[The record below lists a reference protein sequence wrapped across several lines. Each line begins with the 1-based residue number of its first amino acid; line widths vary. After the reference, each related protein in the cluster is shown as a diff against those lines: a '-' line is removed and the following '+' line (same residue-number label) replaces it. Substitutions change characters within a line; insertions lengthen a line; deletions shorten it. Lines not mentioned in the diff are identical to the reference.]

1 MTMTTP
7 TFDME
12 AALQALREGKD
23 LTGKDGILT
32 PLIKQLTEAALKA
45 ELDAH
50 LAAEEAPNRK
60 NGSTV
65 KTVKSSSGSF
75 ELQTPRDRSGTFEP
89 QLVKKHQTHLTDEIE
104 RKVIALFALGTS
116 YQDIRSHI
124 ADIYGIALSVGAIN
138 AVTDKLLPE
147 LQAWR
152 ERELEA
158 IYSIVWLDAIHYKI
172 KENGRYVSKA
182 IYTILGLN
190 IDGKKELLG
199 LYLSDQEG
207 AHHWLSVLT
216 DLHNRGVKDI
226 LIACVDGLKGFPEAI
241 ETIYPET
248 EIQHCIIHQIRNS
261 LKYVA
266 SKNQKAF
273 MADLKCVYRALTLN
287 AAEQALDELEARWGE
302 KYPMVIKSWRSKWMT
317 LSAYFKY
324 PDYVRTAIYT
334 TNAVEA
340 VHRQFRKL
348 TKTKGGFANEN
359 SLLKLLYAGILKA
372 SERWT
377 HPVQNWNLTLSQLA
391 IHFPERL
398 DRHISL

>member
-1 MTMTTP
+1 MTKP
-7 TFDME
+7 TFDMD

-32 PLIKQLTEAALKA
+32 PLIKQLTEAAMQG
-45 ELDAH
+45 ELEAH
-50 LAAEEAPNRK
+50 LASENTANRK
-60 NGSTV
+60 NGFSR
-65 KTVKSSSGSF
+65 KTLKGPTGSF
-75 ELQTPRDRSGTFEP
+75 ELHAPRDRAGSFEP
-89 QLVKKHQTHLTDEIE
+89 QIVKKHQTHLTDELE
-104 RKVIALFALGTS
+104 RKIIALFALGNS
-116 YQDIRSHI
+116 YQDIRTHI
-124 ADIYGIALSVGAIN
+124 ADLYGVSLSNGTIN
-138 AVTDKLLPE
+138 AVTDKLVPE

-152 ERELEA
+152 ERDLEA
-158 IYSIVWLDAIHYKI
+158 IYPIVWLDAIHYKI

-182 IYTILGLN
+182 VYTLLGLN
-190 IDGKKELLG
+190 IEGKKELLG

-216 DLHNRGVKDI
+216 DLYNRGVKDI

-241 ETIYPET
+241 ASIYPDT
-248 EIQHCIIHQIRNS
+248 EIQHCIIHQLRNS
-261 LKYVA
+261 MKYVA

-273 MADLKCVYRALTLN
+273 MADLKAVYKAATLN
-287 AAEQALDELEARWGE
+287 AAELALDELDAKWGD
-302 KYPMVIKSWRSKWMT
+302 KYPMVIQSWRSKWPT

-324 PDYVRTAIYT
+324 PDYVRKAIYT

-377 HPVQNWNLTLSQLA
+377 YPVQNWNLTLSQMA
-391 IHFPERL
+391 IHFPGRL
-398 DRHISL
+398 EHHFSL

>member
-1 MTMTTP
+1 MKDDIK
-7 TFDME
+7 FDMG
-12 AALQALREGKD
+12 AAIKALREGKD
-23 LTGKDGILT
+23 LSGQDGILT
-32 PLIKQLTEAALKA
+32 PLIKQLTEAAMQA
-45 ELDAH
+45 ELEEH
-50 LAAEEAPNRK
+50 LASETSPNRR
-60 NGSTV
+60 NGTTG
-65 KTVKSSSGSF
+65 KTMKSLAGEF
-75 ELQTPRDRSGTFEP
+75 ELQTPRDRAGTFEP
-89 QLVKKHQTHLTDEIE
+89 QIVKKHQTHLTDELE
-104 RKVIALFALGTS
+104 RKIIALFSLGTS
-116 YQDIRSHI
+116 YQDIRTHI
-124 ADIYGIALSVGAIN
+124 ADLYGMRLSNGTLN
-138 AVTDKLLPE
+138 TVTDKLLPE

-152 ERELEA
+152 ERDLEA
-158 IYSIVWLDAIHYKI
+158 IYPIVWLDAIHYKI
-172 KENGRYVSKA
+172 REHGRYISKA
-182 IYTILGLN
+182 VYTILGLN
-190 IDGKKELLG
+190 IEGKKELLG

-216 DLHNRGVKDI
+216 DLHNRGVEDI

-241 ETIYPET
+241 ESIYSNT

-273 MADLKCVYRALTLN
+273 MADLKCVYKAATLN
-287 AAEQALDELEARWGE
+287 AAESALDELDAKWGE
-302 KYPMVIKSWRSKWMT
+302 KYPMVIKSWRSKWPT

-391 IHFPERL
+391 IHFDGRVEK
-398 DRHISL
+398 HIAL